1 MHGAHGESHTSTSL
15 LVGNNLPVHD
25 PITNL
30 LKRKAKLEEMNIIK
44 KHATLPR
51 TSNKVMVNDIAQNI
65 LSSSHPNALYSMSTT
80 NALKLALYRKKKK
93 LHPLS
98 TSAPDIS
105 GGDEV
110 SHPSLPHQYYGW
122 L

>member
-1 MHGAHGESHTSTSL
+1 L
-15 LVGNNLPVHD
+15 LN
-25 PITNL
+25 
-30 LKRKAKLEEMNIIK
+30 RKAKLEEMNVIK
-44 KHATLPR
+44 KHATLPG

-80 NALKLALYRKKKK
+80 NALKLALYREKKK

-98 TSAPDIS
+98 TSVQDIS

-110 SHPSLPHQYYGW
+110 SHPSLPNQYYGW